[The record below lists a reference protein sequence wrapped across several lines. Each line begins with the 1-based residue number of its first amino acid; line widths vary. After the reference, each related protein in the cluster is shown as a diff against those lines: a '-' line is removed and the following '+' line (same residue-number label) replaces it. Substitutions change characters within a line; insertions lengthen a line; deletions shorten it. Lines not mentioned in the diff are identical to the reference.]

1 MNGKFTPRDIQNELK
16 DRQITQK
23 EIAQEQQ
30 VSEMSISDVIN
41 FRMVSRRLMAA
52 IAEKI
57 EKDPT
62 EVFYW
67 YFGAKR
73 PARAPRVAQF

>member
-1 MNGKFTPRDIQNELK
+1 MDGKITPLDIQNELK
-16 DRQITQK
+16 KRGITQK

-30 VSEMSISDVIN
+30 VSEMSVSDVVN
-41 FRMVSRRLMAA
+41 FRMVSRKLMAA

-57 EKDPT
+57 ERDPK
-62 EVFYW
+62 EVFHW

-73 PARAPRVAQF
+73 PARAPRVA

>member
-1 MNGKFTPRDIQNELK
+1 MKNNITPLDIQHELK
-16 DRQITQK
+16 RRGITQK

-30 VSEMSISDVIN
+30 VSEMSVSDVIN

-67 YFGAKR
+67 YFGDER

>member
-30 VSEMSISDVIN
+30 VSEMSVSDVIN
-41 FRMVSRRLMAA
+41 FHMVSRRLMAA

-57 EKDPT
+57 ERDPA
-62 EVFYW
+62 EVFHW

-73 PARAPRVAQF
+73 PARSPRVA